1 MGGAGGGGFP
11 DDDPWP
17 DPEAFSDSYD
27 DPPYEAA
34 PAATDDEAPRSK
46 WDGMGVGGATV
57 RAHWETDED
66 DDKEAVRVV
75 VEAPPPPPPPPI
87 RKASNGTAAS
97 APTPAPAEPSDPE
110 APVFNLDDLRQRWP
124 SLRDEIWTNPI
135 DRATFHSCELVGVEG
150 ARLVIQM
157 SSGNLMLLK
166 DEKKRAI
173 RGDLIRL
180 LGKGTDVRFIDDKT
194 PYTPPAATAGAAAVA
209 APAAPPLPTNDPVI
223 QAGLRFFGGPLERLP
238 DE

>member
-1 MGGAGGGGFP
+1 MAGTETSTRATRTLAPVDVVVVGSGAGG
-11 DDDPWP
+11 
-17 DPEAFSDSYD
+17 
-27 DPPYEAA
+27 
-34 PAATDDEAPRSK
+34 
-46 WDGMGVGGATV
+46 
-57 RAHWETDED
+57 
-66 DDKEAVRVV
+66 
-75 VEAPPPPPPPPI
+75 
-87 RKASNGTAAS
+87 
-97 APTPAPAEPSDPE
+97 
-110 APVFNLDDLRQRWP
+110 APVAW
-124 SLRDEIWTNPI
+124 
-135 DRATFHSCELVGVEG
+135 ELAGVEG

-180 LGKGTDVRFIDDKT
+180 LGKGADVRFIDDKT
-194 PYTPPAATAGAAAVA
+194 LYTQLAAPAGTGATAVA